1 MHLDGADRTESRS
14 SRQPAEPRS
23 GRDGEPA
30 EWTWKE
36 TLTPALMDIDIDI
49 TDSGA
54 CVVRLGG
61 EVDVS
66 NVDLIRERLE
76 QRCLIPGHSQVVLDL
91 REVTY
96 VDSSALGLI
105 VWLDHKLAPA
115 DGRLVMAGASRDV
128 ERILELSGL
137 VGVAPTIGTS
147 DSVDEAVDS
156 LDGEAPAGGAL
167 RWSESIV
174 LPAEVSSLAKVRKAV
189 CDMLGPVRLTESAR
203 FDVKVAV
210 GEALAN
216 AVRHGSPGG
225 GADQVRID
233 VTLYSDRV
241 VIQVRDTGGGFDP
254 SHVPTTDLYASGGRG
269 VLFMRAL
276 MDEVSFRSDGEG
288 GGTVVQLMKR
298 LGDHGVDH
306 DRDHDRDHGGGSPG

>member
-1 MHLDGADRTESRS
+1 
-14 SRQPAEPRS
+14 
-23 GRDGEPA
+23 
-30 EWTWKE
+30 
-36 TLTPALMDIDIDI
+36 
-49 TDSGA
+49 
-54 CVVRLGG
+54 
-61 EVDVS
+61 
-66 NVDLIRERLE
+66 
-76 QRCLIPGHSQVVLDL
+76 VVLDL

-105 VWLDHKLAPA
+105 VWLDHKLSPA
-115 DGRLVMAGASRDV
+115 DGRLLMAGASKDV

-156 LDGEAPAGGAL
+156 LDGHAPAAGAL

-189 CDMLGPVRLTESAR
+189 CDMLEPVRLTGSAR

-225 GADQVRID
+225 GTDQVRID
-233 VTLYSDRV
+233 VTLYADRV
-241 VIQVRDTGGGFDP
+241 VIEVRDTGGGFDA
-254 SHVPTTDLYASGGRG
+254 SDVPTADLYASGGRG

-276 MDEVSFRSDGEG
+276 MDEVSFRSDGES
-288 GGTVVQLMKR
+288 GGTVVQLTKR
-298 LGDHGVDH
+298 LGDHGG
-306 DRDHDRDHGGGSPG
+306 DHGGGSPVQP